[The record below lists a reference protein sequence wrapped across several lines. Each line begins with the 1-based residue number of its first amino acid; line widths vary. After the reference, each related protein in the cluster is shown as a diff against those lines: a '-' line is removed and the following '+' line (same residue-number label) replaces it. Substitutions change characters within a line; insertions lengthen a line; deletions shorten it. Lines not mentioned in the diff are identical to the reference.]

1 MRTINNKLKSIFT
14 VAIVSVFMLITS
26 CDGTDLDVNVN
37 PNALSP
43 ESADPSLVLNGI
55 QTTFI
60 NSNFAFNS
68 TTRGVMRHINMFGT
82 YANNAPSST
91 MNGVWANSYA
101 ISANTKLLSELNETL
116 EIANHL
122 GAAQLM
128 EAYNYVNLVDYIGTA
143 VFTEAVDPD
152 IAAPN
157 LDAGADIYN
166 ALYEKLNEAIANL
179 SVPDQVIFEDLF
191 FEGDASDRI
200 NNWIKVANTLK
211 IRMYVQSKLVGNA
224 NATSEI
230 NNIIASGMYISDKSD
245 DFQAKFGTN
254 NANPDVRH
262 PDYLAGY
269 VGGAGGTYMSNE
281 FMNILLNDK
290 SIQDP
295 RLRFYVYRQ
304 SLADPTGSLLP
315 CDGNANYN
323 FCYLERGYWGRD
335 HADDEGIP
343 NDGNLRSTFGVY
355 PAGGAFD
362 DRNVG
367 VITQNAIIEYNGFTV
382 IPVNPDTDLPYTENE
397 WVYQTLATPIATA
410 NNPGLGGA
418 GIYPM
423 ILSSFTDF
431 YLAEASLPSP
441 AGLGVSGSPITY
453 LENAIRKS
461 FAKVYKFSEVAIDQT
476 AQTAI
481 DTYVSEVLTVY
492 GNATTDQE
500 RLSVIMKEFYIAS
513 WGNSVE
519 SYNGYR
525 RTGFPELGGS
535 VINNTDFP
543 RNYLIP
549 DSELNSND
557 NPDIEQITRTT
568 KVFWDTNPDDFI
580 K

>member
-37 PNALSP
+37 PNVLSP

-55 QTTFI
+55 QTDFI
-60 NSNFAFNS
+60 NSNFSFNG

-91 MNGVWANSYA
+91 MNFVWANSYA
-101 ISANTKLLSELNETL
+101 ITANTKLLSELNETL

-143 VFTEAVDPD
+143 VYTEAVNPD

-157 LDAGADIYN
+157 LDSGADIYN

-191 FEGDASDRI
+191 FDGDVSVRLD
-200 NNWIKVANTLK
+200 NWIKVANTLK

-230 NNIIASGMYISDKSD
+230 NNIIASGMYISDMSD
-245 DFQAKFGTN
+245 DFQARFGTN
-254 NANPDVRH
+254 NSNPDVRH

-269 VGGAGGTYMSNE
+269 VGGAGGAYMSNE

-290 SIQDP
+290 SIEDP
-295 RLRFYVYRQ
+295 RLKFYIYRQ
-304 SLADPTGSLLP
+304 SLTDPTGSLLP
-315 CDGNANYN
+315 CDGNANYPLCYVGN
-323 FCYLERGYWGRD
+323 FYWGRQ

-343 NDGNLRSTFGVY
+343 NDNNLRSTFGVY

-362 DRNVG
+362 TGSGN
-367 VITQNAIIEYNGFTV
+367 T
-382 IPVNPDTDLPYTENE
+382 
-397 WVYQTLATPIATA
+397 ATA

-461 FAKVYKFSEVAIDQT
+461 FAKVSDFAGEAMDQG
-476 AQTAI
+476 AI
-481 DTYVSEVLTVY
+481 DTYVSDVLTSY

-513 WGNSVE
+513 WGNSIE

-525 RTGFPELGGS
+525 RTGYPDLGGS
-535 VINNTDFP
+535 VITNTDFP

-580 K
+580 Q